1 MDNYTENKYGYLR
14 GLSHE
19 KQLEKLQELENEL
32 IICEEIIN
40 DKNSNSYKVTEA
52 YEDRRYYTEQIEYLY
67 KIIDNTK
74 KTK

>member
-1 MDNYTENKYGYLR
+1 MIKMQKVKFYLFF
-14 GLSHE
+14 GDSKKA
-19 KQLEKLQELENEL
+19 KQQLLDIL
-32 IICEEIIN
+32 